1 MDLDLQID
9 GVPDHSVVDAIVK
22 RVRRVRQLVTEPGE
36 WRVTL
41 SASENTRGQFDFGVR
56 ISAKQHFASF
66 DQPINTLP
74 EAIERQLRVFLQLPL
89 PQPLPARRGAK

>member
-9 GVPDHSVVDAIVK
+9 GVPDRAVADAIVK

-41 SASENTRGQFDFGVR
+41 TASEHTRGQWDLGVR
-56 ISAKQHFASF
+56 ISATQHFASF
-66 DQPINTLP
+66 NQPINTLP
-74 EAIERQLRVFLQLPL
+74 DQIERQLRTFLALPRIA
-89 PQPLPARRGAK
+89 PAAAGRECE